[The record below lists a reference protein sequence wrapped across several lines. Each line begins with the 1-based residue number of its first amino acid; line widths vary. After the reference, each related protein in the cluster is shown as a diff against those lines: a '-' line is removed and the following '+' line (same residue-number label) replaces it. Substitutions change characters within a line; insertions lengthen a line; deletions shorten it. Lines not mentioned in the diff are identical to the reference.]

1 MEIFR
6 AQLSRYIPH
15 PHRDSWMRNSH
26 GAWLQL
32 LRLASSLT
40 LLAAAWNLFK
50 TTSPLGISGQ
60 FQPFLDQLTGKF
72 FTEGEEHKFSKEEL
86 QLYFKIA
93 FAAFF
98 GIAALCCLRCGDQ
111 KKPKFILTVMLAG
124 LFLMITAAHY
134 CVHSEFKVIFITPFL
149 LPIATP
155 FLLLGYRRLANK
167 LDHWNYYA
175 NFFCVTTIF
184 GNALTYLFYPEMF
197 SNLLHSLLI
206 SLGITTDY
214 GAMALTAFSYFAIF
228 SALLTALALTR
239 RVGLFAVI
247 MIGILSSIYRILSHL
262 LDKQISISPD
272 LIIADF
278 FFHISYWLIP
288 ILILLSLASRRKTQT
303 LKL

>member
-32 LRLASSLT
+32 LRLASLLT
-40 LLAAAWNLFK
+40 LTAAAWNIFK

-60 FQPFLDQLTGKF
+60 FQPFLEQLTGKF
-72 FTEGEEHKFSKEEL
+72 YTEGEEPKLSKAQL
-86 QLYFKIA
+86 QLYIKFA
-93 FAAFF
+93 FAVFF
-98 GIAALCCLRCGDQ
+98 GIAALCGLRCGDK
-111 KKPKFILTVMLAG
+111 KKPKYIMPVLIAG
-124 LFLMITAAHY
+124 ALLIIAAAQY
-134 CVHSEFKVIFITPFL
+134 CVHSDFNVIFITPFL

-175 NFFCVTTIF
+175 TFFCVTTIF
-184 GNALTYLFYPEMF
+184 GNAITYLFYPEMF
-197 SNLLHSLLI
+197 SNLPQSLFN
-206 SLGITTDY
+206 SLGITNDY
-214 GAMALTAFSYFAIF
+214 GALALKAFSYLAIF
-228 SALLTALALTR
+228 FALLTAFAFTR

-247 MIGILSSIYRILSHL
+247 IIGILSSIYRILSQL
-262 LDKQISISPD
+262 LDKQISTSPD

-278 FFHISYWLIP
+278 FFHISYWLMP
-288 ILILLSLASRRKTQT
+288 LLILLSLASRRKTQT